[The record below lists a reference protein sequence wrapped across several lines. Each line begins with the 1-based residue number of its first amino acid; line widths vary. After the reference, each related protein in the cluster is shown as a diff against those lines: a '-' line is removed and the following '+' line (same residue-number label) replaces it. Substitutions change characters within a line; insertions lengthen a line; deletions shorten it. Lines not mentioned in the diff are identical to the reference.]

1 MHYITHITLTTGHI
15 ARQQRGDVPDAA
27 LAALLPWLAGALS
40 SGHPTPLPWLPGGY
54 SALALQQDGALVV
67 TVYGP
72 DPDTGQPEPLTTFG
86 VAPRSR
92 SAAPLW
98 DMLMRTQPY
107 VIAGLSMPGAPW
119 CAVAPYPTLVAHP
132 DAIEWLGDFE
142 RCAAWAWASRHPGL
156 RAV

>member
-1 MHYITHITLTTGHI
+1 MHYITHITLTTGHVV
-15 ARQQRGDVPDAA
+15 RQQRGDVPDAA
-27 LAALLPWLAGALS
+27 LAALVPWLAGALAR
-40 SGHPTPLPWLPGGY
+40 GQRTPLPWLHGGY

-72 DPDTGQPEPLTTFG
+72 DPDIGKPEALATFG

-92 SAAPLW
+92 SAAPVWNL
-98 DMLMRTQPY
+98 LMETQPD
-107 VIAGLSMPGAPW
+107 VITSLSMPGAPW
-119 CAVAPYPTLVAHP
+119 CAVVPYPVLVAHP

-142 RCAAWAWASRHPGL
+142 RCVAWAWASRNPGL

>member
-1 MHYITHITLTTGHI
+1 VHYIAHITLTTGHI
-15 ARQQRGDVPDAA
+15 ARQQRADVSDAA
-27 LAALLPWLAGALS
+27 LATLVPWLADALAT
-40 SGHPTPLPWLPGGY
+40 GQRTPLPWLPGGC

-72 DPDTGQPEPLTTFG
+72 DPNIGKPVALATFG

-92 SAAPLW
+92 SAPPLW

-107 VIAGLSMPGAPW
+107 VIAGLSMPAAPW
-119 CAVAPYPTLVAHP
+119 CAVVPYPVLVAHP
-132 DAIEWLGDFE
+132 DAIEWLGDLE
-142 RCAAWAWASRHPGL
+142 RCVAWAWASRHPGL